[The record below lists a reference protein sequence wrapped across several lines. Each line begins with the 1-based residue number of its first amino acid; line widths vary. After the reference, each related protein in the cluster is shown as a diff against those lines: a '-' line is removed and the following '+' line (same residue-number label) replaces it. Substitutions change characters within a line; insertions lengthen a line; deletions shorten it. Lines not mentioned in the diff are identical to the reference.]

1 MTWVLAAWSALF
13 AILAVVLIAAM
24 AISAGPGVKC
34 THRAYCVGATI
45 PARAVLA
52 LVFLAWLVGL
62 LVLSLIWLMTR
73 RRPLA
78 DPSRR
83 TKAERWGRPIPDWRG
98 TTWAIVAWSALWAIV
113 PLVEIAHS
121 HGACVHRAHC
131 GTTHHVAAAVE
142 IAIGSFVLWLPGFLV
157 LAVVWL
163 ARGTSS
169 SARTAGALTWRRRLP
184 ARCQF

>member
-34 THRAYCVGATI
+34 THRAYCAGATI
-45 PARAVLA
+45 PAWAVVA

-62 LVLSLIWLMTR
+62 LVLSLIWLMTC

-78 DPSRR
+78 DASRR

-98 TTWAIVAWSALWAIV
+98 TTWAIVGWSAFWIV
-113 PLVEIAHS
+113 LALVEIAHS

-131 GTTHHVAAAVE
+131 GTTHHVAAAIE
-142 IAIGSFVLWLPGFLV
+142 IAIGALILWLPGFLV
-157 LAVVWL
+157 LAAVSL
-163 ARGTSS
+163 ARGTSG
-169 SARTAGALTWRRRLP
+169 SARTAEASTWRRRVP
-184 ARCQF
+184 ARWRL